1 MPGIRSGSITA
12 FYLFD
17 VAEAVH
23 LSQVAA
29 LVGGAT
35 MPARLAPKPP
45 MPTSIQ
51 YQQPPVA
58 IDGAVAGVAD
68 VDGFRARFKVFD
80 YGVVSLALTRPFSG
94 SWDELIAASRRWI
107 ANAAL
112 ERAAEGACRRLL
124 DRIAAATQ
132 DPHATFVSEDYLVL
146 TVTALDVPLTGDE
159 LLAAHGDEITR
170 AVRGE
175 SQPLSAQERE
185 DVLRNRIS
193 YYANDLVVPTWNV
206 AFLYD
211 TEAGEPAAM
220 EIVEFAN
227 SQLLEF
233 RHYDQRLD
241 TELSRIYA
249 TLQAP
254 PRWLEIWRGR
264 RYTRAAR
271 QLHSLLI
278 DVNEVTDRAEN
289 ALKFVGDVYAARVY
303 VLVGA
308 RLGLNHWKA
317 NVHEKLKTL
326 DDIYR
331 FAVEQ
336 TAMERGEFLE
346 LAIVAILVLELIL
359 FFMGV
364 MK

>member
-1 MPGIRSGSITA
+1 MPGIRTGSITA
-12 FYLFD
+12 FYMYD
-17 VAEAVH
+17 VAEAIQ
-23 LSQVAA
+23 LPDVAT
-29 LVGGAT
+29 LVGGT
-35 MPARLAPKPP
+35 SVPARLAPKPATP
-45 MPTSIQ
+45 ASVQ
-51 YQQPPVA
+51 YLQPPIVV
-58 IDGAVAGVAD
+58 DGAAVGVAEI
-68 VDGFRARFKVFD
+68 DGFRARFKVFD

-94 SWDELIAASRRWI
+94 SWDDLIAASQRWM
-107 ANAAL
+107 ANVAL
-112 ERAAEGACRRLL
+112 EHAAEAACRRLL
-124 DRIAAATQ
+124 DRMARATHGA
-132 DPHATFVSEDYLVL
+132 HATLVTEDYLVL
-146 TVTALDVPLTGDE
+146 TVTALDTPLSGDE
-159 LLAAHGDEITR
+159 LLAAHGDQIAR

-175 SQPLSAQERE
+175 SQALSAQERE

-193 YYANDLVVPTWNV
+193 YYANDLIVPTWNV

-211 TEAGEPAAM
+211 TEAGEPAAI
-220 EIVEFAN
+220 EIIEFAN

-233 RHYDQRLD
+233 RYYDQLLD
-241 TELSRIYA
+241 TELSRIYG
-249 TLQAP
+249 TLQAR

-271 QLHSLLI
+271 QVHTLFI

-289 ALKFVGDVYAARVY
+289 ALKFIGDVYAARVY
-303 VLVGA
+303 VMVGT
-308 RLGLNHWKA
+308 RLGLNQWKA

-336 TAMERGEFLE
+336 TSMERGEFLE
-346 LAIVAILVLELIL
+346 LAIVLILVLELVL